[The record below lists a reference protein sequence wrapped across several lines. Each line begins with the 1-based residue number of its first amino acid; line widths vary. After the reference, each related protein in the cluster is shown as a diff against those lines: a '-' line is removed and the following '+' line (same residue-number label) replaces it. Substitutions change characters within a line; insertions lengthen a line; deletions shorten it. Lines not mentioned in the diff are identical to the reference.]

1 MKNTK
6 RINVYRPLIIVMLL
20 AAVIVSSCRSKATHL
35 TQELE
40 NPGALVQN
48 TAQTP
53 GEPTKGVG
61 QVTPPEQS
69 PSQVYDPTATSI
81 EPLTTQGAST
91 TLPPV
96 QTPTSSPIVLTPTA
110 TSRSTTTQAATSTP
124 GSSTSTPAPTQTRT
138 TTPTKTT
145 TMILTLTKTATL
157 TLTPTL
163 QTGWE
168 GEWVFFVGQGD
179 GPYKNANGIITLD
192 GLLAE
197 GSFTLDGVEFSFIAD
212 LSADQQNLNGRYQWG
227 AAEGWLAWLMDLN
240 QQQFIGTLDNVYAF
254 CAARPGMP
262 KPDPCGHYVPY

>member
-110 TSRSTTTQAATSTP
+110 TSRSTTTQAA
-124 GSSTSTPAPTQTRT
+124 TSTPAPTQTRT

>member
-6 RINVYRPLIIVMLL
+6 RIKVYRPLIIVILL
-20 AAVIVSSCRSKATHL
+20 AALIVSSCRSKATHL

-40 NPGALVQN
+40 NPGDLVQN

-61 QVTPPEQS
+61 QVTPPVQS

-96 QTPTSSPIVLTPTA
+96 QTPTSPPIVLTPTA
-110 TSRSTTTQAATSTP
+110 TSRSSTPQAATSTP
-124 GSSTSTPAPTQTRT
+124 TPTQTRT

-145 TMILTLTKTATL
+145 TMTLTPTKTTTL

>member
-6 RINVYRPLIIVMLL
+6 RIKVYRPLIIVILL
-20 AAVIVSSCRSKATHL
+20 AALIVSSCRSKATHL

-40 NPGALVQN
+40 NPGDLVQN
-48 TAQTP
+48 TSQTIGDATENP
-53 GEPTKGVG
+53 E
-61 QVTPPEQS
+61 QETPREQS

-81 EPLTTQGAST
+81 EPFTTQGVST
-91 TLPPV
+91 TLPLV
-96 QTPTSSPIVLTPTA
+96 QTPTSPPIVLTPTA
-110 TSRSTTTQAATSTP
+110 TSRSSTPQSATSTL
-124 GSSTSTPAPTQTRT
+124 APTQTRT

-145 TMILTLTKTATL
+145 TMTLTPTKTATL

-212 LSADQQNLNGRYQWG
+212 LSANQQNLNGRYQWG
-227 AAEGWLAWLMDLN
+227 ATEGWLAWLMDLN
-240 QQQFIGTLDNVYAF
+240 RQQFIGTLDNVTAF

-262 KPDPCGHYVPY
+262 RPDPCGHYVPY

>member
-1 MKNTK
+1 MENTK
-6 RINVYRPLIIVMLL
+6 RINVYRPLIIVLLL
-20 AAVIVSSCRSKATHL
+20 AVVIVSSCRSKATHL

-40 NPGALVQN
+40 NPGTLVQN
-48 TAQTP
+48 TSQTIGDATENP
-53 GEPTKGVG
+53 E
-61 QVTPPEQS
+61 QVTPQAQS

-81 EPLTTQGAST
+81 EPLTTQGVST
-91 TLPPV
+91 TLPLV
-96 QTPTSSPIVLTPTA
+96 QTATLTLTP
-110 TSRSTTTQAATSTP
+110 
-124 GSSTSTPAPTQTRT
+124 
-138 TTPTKTT
+138 
-145 TMILTLTKTATL
+145 TKTATL

-197 GSFTLDGVEFSFIAD
+197 GSFTLDGVDFSFIAD

-227 AAEGWLAWLMDLN
+227 AAEGWLAWLMNLN